1 MQSSKLDQ
9 ITSTLK
15 SKSRTG
21 LSLAKDKLDA
31 FQRSPHSFALSVI
44 VELVIIVLI
53 LYKWNPW
60 GVSTVYPVASAISVL
75 SFCFVQLMNYM
86 YILEAADLRTIGQK
100 PEVSLGL
107 FAMKVG
113 ATLGSIFLAVAAV
126 AFIIYML
133 STFPTAATLLT
144 WLVDLLVI
152 AGAVGLV
159 YLLLQPVISAGKSKE
174 GRASLISLLGK
185 LVLYVP
191 CLLIALAD
199 WMKEQYNLTTKTTWI
214 LLLIEAAIIGL
225 RFALPLLI
233 RKAQNI
239 GGVQLLTHP
248 IYLNKQTTV
257 GTFKQLHGDGERN
270 YRYSISCWF
279 RINPQP
285 PSTRASYTEFANI
298 ISYGGQPAVEY
309 KGVDNTLRVTYR
321 TDRERTVTVY
331 EDTAPPLQRWNYLVL
346 NFDKGNMDVFINNKL
361 VGSQPGVAPY
371 MSFETI
377 TLGQVAG
384 IEGGICNVS
393 FSRNITGLDAMKLAY
408 NTLGR
413 MATPVV

>member
-1 MQSSKLDQ
+1 MQTSKLDQ

-15 SKSRTG
+15 NKGQRG
-21 LSLAKDKLDA
+21 LSMARDKFSS
-31 FQRSPHSFALSVI
+31 FQKSPHSFALSVI

-60 GVSTVYPVASAISVL
+60 GVSTVYPVASAVTVL

-86 YILEAADLRTIGQK
+86 YILEAADLRSTGQK

-107 FAMKVG
+107 FALKVG
-113 ATLGSIFLAVAAV
+113 ATLGSIFLTVAVAA
-126 AFIIYML
+126 FIVYML
-133 STFPTAATLLT
+133 SAFPTAATILT
-144 WLVDLLVI
+144 WFVDLLII
-152 AGAVGLV
+152 AGALGLL
-159 YLLLQPVISAGKSKE
+159 YLLLQPVIKAGKSTE
-174 GRASLISLLGK
+174 GRASLLSLLGK

-191 CLLIALAD
+191 CLLISLAD
-199 WMKEQYNLTTKTTWI
+199 WVKEQYNMTTKTTWI
-214 LLLIEAAIIGL
+214 LLLIEAAIIAL
-225 RFALPLLI
+225 RFALPVLV

-239 GGVQLLTHP
+239 GGTQLLSSP
-248 IYLNKQTTV
+248 IYLSKETTV
-257 GTFKQLHGDGERN
+257 GTFKQLHGEGKRN

-285 PSTRASYTEFANI
+285 PSTRAAYTDYANV

-309 KGVDNTLRVTYR
+309 KGLDNSLRVTYR
-321 TDRERTVTVY
+321 IDKDRTVTVY

-346 NFDKGNMDVFINNKL
+346 NFDQGNMDVFINNKL

-377 TLGQVAG
+377 TLGQVNG
-384 IEGGICNVS
+384 IEGGVCNVS
-393 FSRNITGLDAMKLAY
+393 FSKNIIGLDAMKLAY

-413 MATPVV
+413 LATPVV